1 MADIQDS
8 KHVVQDL
15 RARFDVDEDGNTMTI
30 SIDDPTH
37 LPFNVRVQLELTKIK
52 ALKGRETYCVKPTG
66 APQMPLAVCPSRME
80 ASVDSLGIVRIHDA
94 ANPGV
99 WFEVPIPA
107 KLI

>member
-1 MADIQDS
+1 M
-8 KHVVQDL
+8 
-15 RARFDVDEDGNTMTI
+15 DEDENSLSI

-37 LPFNVRVQLELTKIK
+37 LPFNVRIQLNFAKVK
-52 ALKGRETYCVKPTG
+52 ALKGRETYCVKGTG

-80 ASVDSLGIVRIHDA
+80 ASVDSLGIVRVHDA